1 LRADALDFL
10 GDAAN
15 HGLALAVV
23 GLALHWRAK
32 AALLKGS
39 VMGIK
44 ASKEDLQILHADPGG
59 ERGDRVG
66 PSYPAF
72 VADSPLE
79 GAGFELIGPGDSD
92 NGFARTLRPDTIR
105 VRDQAPEAR
114 PTTARAEIT
123 SPGSQ
128 NRIRPAGRAGRA
140 RCVAIR

>member
-79 GAGFELIGPGDSD
+79 ETVSSEPVSTPLRGGVGPAQFHRSM
-92 NGFARTLRPDTIR
+92 N
-105 VRDQAPEAR
+105 
-114 PTTARAEIT
+114 
-123 SPGSQ
+123 S
-128 NRIRPAGRAGRA
+128 
-140 RCVAIR
+140 

>member
-1 LRADALDFL
+1 MRADALDFL
-10 GDAAN
+10 GDATN

-32 AALLKGS
+32 AALLKGR

-79 GAGFELIGPGDSD
+79 GALTSELVSKRLAAA
-92 NGFARTLRPDTIR
+92 FFYRLYKKR
-105 VRDQAPEAR
+105 
-114 PTTARAEIT
+114 
-123 SPGSQ
+123 SQ
-128 NRIRPAGRAGRA
+128 PSWHG
-140 RCVAIR
+140 